1 MVLWWRVHISQSKF
15 KDDIDRLNTDDVLGV
30 ILKIERE
37 NAMEPYFNIKFD
49 VFFNTFYLWVGI
61 LKKHAFIRRWHF
73 FLRKS
78 KSEGEIIGN
87 DADTVLND
95 FYGSGK
101 QKYLNNVWRNI
112 SLDSSDD
119 AIVILQNTKKTT
131 CDVPGCVAGANKR
144 QTTYEKLV

>member
-1 MVLWWRVHISQSKF
+1 M
-15 KDDIDRLNTDDVLGV
+15 T
-30 ILKIERE
+30 
-37 NAMEPYFNIKFD
+37 
-49 VFFNTFYLWVGI
+49 
-61 LKKHAFIRRWHF
+61 F

-87 DADTVLND
+87 NADIVLND

-119 AIVILQNTKKTT
+119 AIVIMR
-131 CDVPGCVAGANKR
+131 CVAGANKS

>member
-1 MVLWWRVHISQSKF
+1 MHSYE
-15 KDDIDRLNTDDVLGV
+15 DDI
-30 ILKIERE
+30 
-37 NAMEPYFNIKFD
+37 
-49 VFFNTFYLWVGI
+49 
-61 LKKHAFIRRWHF
+61 

-87 DADTVLND
+87 NADTVLND

-119 AIVILQNTKKTT
+119 AIVILQSTKKTT
-131 CDVPGCVAGANKR
+131 CDVPGCVAGANKS
-144 QTTYEKLV
+144 QTPYEKLV